1 MILSKRGRM
10 ATGAVFAASLALTLS
25 ACMSSSGSSSAS
37 SPSSSS
43 AGASTPSSSAP
54 AAGGTSSGATG
65 VHTVSDATLGTIVV
79 NGKGLTLY
87 RFDMDTNKPPASHCT
102 GQCTTQWPAAPASDA
117 SMVKGVNQKLLGSI
131 TGTDGQKQLTLN
143 GWPLYTYAQD
153 SKAGDTNGQG
163 VGGIWWAVTPAGA
176 KASAASSAGSSSTTS
191 PTTNSGSSGGSYGY

>member
-1 MILSKRGRM
+1 
-10 ATGAVFAASLALTLS
+10 
-25 ACMSSSGSSSAS
+25 
-37 SPSSSS
+37 
-43 AGASTPSSSAP
+43 
-54 AAGGTSSGATG
+54 
-65 VHTVSDATLGTIVV
+65 
-79 NGKGLTLY
+79 
-87 RFDMDTNKPPASHCT
+87 
-102 GQCTTQWPAAPASDA
+102 
-117 SMVKGVNQKLLGSI
+117 MVKGVNQKLLGSI